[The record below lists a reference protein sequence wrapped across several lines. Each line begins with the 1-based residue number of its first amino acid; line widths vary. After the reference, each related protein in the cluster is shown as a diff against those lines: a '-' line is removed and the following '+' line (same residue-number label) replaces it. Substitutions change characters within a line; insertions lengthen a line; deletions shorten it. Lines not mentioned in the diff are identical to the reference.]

1 MNISII
7 DYFRN
12 NISYNYNIS
21 DYYNILV
28 ETITLFNNKSLE
40 LCNNINFDN
49 KLVNVTVT
57 FTIITLIQYAYIY
70 YILGEL
76 SRLETRILNI
86 TEDMIKENIEK
97 NIEKDNNNSNKRQ
110 CFGFNTK
117 KTNNLL
123 RRNPKRSTDN
133 DNKNIARYG
142 DSYLSKEEFL
152 SFIKGVEKEDSVLRA
167 NNFINNWAIEKI
179 LIEKAELNLNEIQLK
194 KINSLASEYRSSLL
208 SEAYLEAIVN
218 SSIKSEIDSIEIQTL
233 YENNKSLFSLN
244 DDIFKLV
251 FIELPLDFSDTY
263 QVRTKLKRYGRD
275 DQNFLDSISYR
286 YKNFSLTA
294 KNWVTEK
301 KLLEK
306 FPFLTDYSVKSL
318 KNYKFF
324 QFKDSLSL
332 YLIKI
337 LDYSKKGGISPI
349 DNVLPTLEYMSLNK
363 RKKELMLKIRSEIL
377 KDALHNNKL
386 EIY

>member
-133 DNKNIARYG
+133 DNKNI
-142 DSYLSKEEFL
+142 KKP
-152 SFIKGVEKEDSVLRA
+152 SF
-167 NNFINNWAIEKI
+167 
-179 LIEKAELNLNEIQLK
+179 
-194 KINSLASEYRSSLL
+194 
-208 SEAYLEAIVN
+208 
-218 SSIKSEIDSIEIQTL
+218 
-233 YENNKSLFSLN
+233 
-244 DDIFKLV
+244 DDF
-251 FIELPLDFSDTY
+251 Y
-263 QVRTKLKRYGRD
+263 QE
-275 DQNFLDSISYR
+275 Q
-286 YKNFSLTA
+286 
-294 KNWVTEK
+294 K
-301 KLLEK
+301 KLIK
-306 FPFLTDYSVKSL
+306 D
-318 KNYKFF
+318 NYPDFNAK
-324 QFKDSLSL
+324 
-332 YLIKI
+332 
-337 LDYSKKGGISPI
+337 
-349 DNVLPTLEYMSLNK
+349 
-363 RKKELMLKIRSEIL
+363 
-377 KDALHNNKL
+377 
-386 EIY
+386 EIYIHAKKCYTGGYAYID